1 VHLAISTGDGVVLAL
16 DHLALFSHGNDPT
29 NRVGQIQ
36 GGSGASPVV
45 DPELSFYVEPMF
57 PTLSVTAI
65 GLIVGGLELALTRD
79 GWAALLAGVVGAWVG
94 FGLGAVIGVVFDV
107 VVGTGT
113 GVALA
118 GHALAIVGAMAAVRS
133 RTWEKAGPKSS

>member
-1 VHLAISTGDGVVLAL
+1 MHLAVPTGDGVLIAV
-16 DHLALFSHGNDPT
+16 DHLANPSHGDDPT
-29 NRVGQIQ
+29 NRVGQIRD
-36 GGSGASPVV
+36 GSGASPVV
-45 DPELSFYVEPMF
+45 GEEILFYVALMF

-65 GLIVGGLELALTRD
+65 GLTIGGLGLALTRD
-79 GWAALLAGVVGAWVG
+79 GWAPLLAGVAGAWVG

-118 GHALAIVGAMAAVRS
+118 GHALAIVGALAAVRS
-133 RTWEKAGPKSS
+133 RTWEKAGPTSS